1 MWLMGL
7 LLYGKLTNTV
17 VHYTVSGSTVLIVQ
31 SNKHSLICSFADL
44 LLGALCGGSGKES
57 QTS

>member
-1 MWLMGL
+1 MGL

-31 SNKHSLICSFADL
+31 LNKHSLICSFADL